1 MRYLLDTNVLLH
13 LANMATGYKRIEAHL
28 AKLEDRTYGIS
39 AISAIE
45 VYRKLKNPRV
55 NVANV
60 ERLKALY
67 RDMPVYP
74 FSKRAA
80 EYLVNLE
87 QAMHGQHIG
96 PADMQIAAHALAM
109 KATCVTDNT
118 DEFKRVPGLILVNWR
133 KPR

>member
-1 MRYLLDTNVLLH
+1 MRYLLDTNVLMH
-13 LANMATGYKRIEAHL
+13 LANMSAGYKRIEARM
-28 AKLEDRTYGIS
+28 AKLDDGSFGIS

-45 VYRKLKNPRV
+45 IYRKLKNPRV

-67 RDMPVYP
+67 RDIQVYP
-74 FSKRAA
+74 FGKRAA
-80 EYLVNLE
+80 EALVYLE

-96 PADMQIAAHALAM
+96 PADMHIAAHALAM
-109 KATCVTDNT
+109 KATCVSDNT
-118 DEFKRVPGLILVNWR
+118 EEFKRVPGLLLVNWR

>member
-13 LANMATGYKRIEAHL
+13 LANKAAGYKNIAAKL
-28 AKLEDRTYGIS
+28 AKLEGKDFGIS

-45 VYRKLKNPRV
+45 IYRKLKNPRV
-55 NVANV
+55 NVENV
-60 ERLKALY
+60 NRLKALY
-67 RDMPVYP
+67 RDFPVYP

-80 EYLVNLE
+80 ECLVELE
-87 QAMHGQHIG
+87 QAIYGQHIG
-96 PADMQIAAHALAM
+96 PADMQIAAHAMAM
-109 KATCVTDNT
+109 NATCVTDNT